1 MNNKIV
7 IGILVVVVILAGVV
21 YFSMPAKVPT
31 TLDENSIIAKVLD
44 KVGVSPGTDIY
55 NDITTFH
62 GKVVLGGKYLNAS
75 TTMTSAKTLTAKQVC
90 ENQVISVN
98 SAAVAGTLSAASLD
112 VTLPATST
120 LFSECLKEEGA
131 SVGFWFVNLS
141 PTAATTTQIVAG
153 AGGDIMEPDDG
164 SAFDVEIGG
173 LNRAWIEMFRMPKG
187 FESNL
192 DVIVTVT
199 EFSPAD

>member
-1 MNNKIV
+1 MNNQLIV
-7 IGILVVVVILAGVV
+7 GILVVVVILAGVV

-31 TLDENSIIAKVLD
+31 VDEDSIIAKVLE

-55 NDITTFH
+55 NTITTFH
-62 GKVVLGGKYLNAS
+62 GKVVMGGKYLNAS
-75 TTMTSAKTLTAKQVC
+75 TTMTSPRVLTAKEVC
-90 ENQVISVN
+90 QNQVISVN
-98 SAAVAGTLSAASLD
+98 SAGVAGTLSAASLD

-131 SVGFWFVNLS
+131 SVGFLFANLS
-141 PTAATTTQIVAG
+141 PTAASTTQIVAG
-153 AGGDIMEPDDG
+153 AGGDLMEPDDA

-173 LNRAWIEMFRMPKG
+173 LNRAWIEIFRMPKG

-192 DVIVTVT
+192 DVVVTVT